1 MRLRN
6 QLYNRFKKIGYTK
19 SLAQFLSR
27 EMVSSCIVNSKKT
40 SPVLITTRISG
51 KLNQEVRVWKQS
63 ENHSL

>member
-19 SLAQFLSR
+19 SLAQFLSK
-27 EMVSSCIVNSKKT
+27 EMVGSSIVNSKKT
-40 SPVLITTRISG
+40 SPVLITTKILG
-51 KLNQEVRVWKQS
+51 KLNQEVRIWKQS